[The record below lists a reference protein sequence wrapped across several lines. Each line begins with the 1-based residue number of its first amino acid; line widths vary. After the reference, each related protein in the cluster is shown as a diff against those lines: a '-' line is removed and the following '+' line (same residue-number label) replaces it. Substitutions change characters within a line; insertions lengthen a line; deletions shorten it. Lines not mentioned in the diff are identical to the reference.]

1 MQITYK
7 STKDI
12 KAYEKNAKKHPKE
25 QVEYIA
31 NSITEFGFKIPIIID
46 SNNVI
51 VAGHG
56 RLLAAKKL
64 GLKEVPCIIADDLT
78 PEQIKAFRLADN
90 KVAESD
96 WDNDLLGEELLD
108 LKDLFNMEQF
118 GFEEADFNIEDDD
131 VEAEEDYYEPELPKN
146 PKAKRGDIY
155 QLGNHRLMCGDC
167 TDEADV
173 EKLTGGEE
181 MDMCITD
188 PPYNVNYGDKAEML
202 GEYDKGHRNT
212 DHILNDN
219 MDSQSFYNFLYDFYT
234 QMLRSLKPGGA
245 FYIWHAESEGIN
257 FRVALQDA
265 GGQLRQCL
273 IWNKNALVLSRR
285 DYHWKHEPCL
295 YGWKDGAGH
304 YFIDDRSQTT
314 VWEDKID
321 VDKLTKD
328 EMKEILKDIFED
340 KVSTTVMNEAKPTCN
355 DLHPT
360 MKPIKLMARLIK
372 NSSKRGENVIDFFGG
387 SGSTLIAC
395 EQLER
400 KCYMMELSEEYVDV
414 IIDRWEQLTG
424 EKAIKI

>member
-181 MDMCITD
+181 MDM
-188 PPYNVNYGDKAEML
+188 
-202 GEYDKGHRNT
+202 
-212 DHILNDN
+212 
-219 MDSQSFYNFLYDFYT
+219 
-234 QMLRSLKPGGA
+234 
-245 FYIWHAESEGIN
+245 
-257 FRVALQDA
+257 
-265 GGQLRQCL
+265 
-273 IWNKNALVLSRR
+273 
-285 DYHWKHEPCL
+285 
-295 YGWKDGAGH
+295 
-304 YFIDDRSQTT
+304 
-314 VWEDKID
+314 
-321 VDKLTKD
+321 
-328 EMKEILKDIFED
+328 
-340 KVSTTVMNEAKPTCN
+340 
-355 DLHPT
+355 
-360 MKPIKLMARLIK
+360 
-372 NSSKRGENVIDFFGG
+372 
-387 SGSTLIAC
+387 
-395 EQLER
+395 
-400 KCYMMELSEEYVDV
+400 
-414 IIDRWEQLTG
+414 
-424 EKAIKI
+424 